1 MKCFNCG
8 KGILYGNNVS
18 HSKRRTKRVFKP
30 NLHDVRIIMGG
41 NRKKVR
47 LCTKCLRLYK
57 KHESLAKDIASSVEI
72 KESPVSQVAA

>member
-18 HSKRRTKRVFKP
+18 HSKRRTKRIFKP
-30 NLHDVRIIMGG
+30 NLHEVRILVAG

-57 KHESLAKDIASSVEI
+57 KQEAMLSEVATPN
-72 KESPVSQVAA
+72 ESPVSQLAA